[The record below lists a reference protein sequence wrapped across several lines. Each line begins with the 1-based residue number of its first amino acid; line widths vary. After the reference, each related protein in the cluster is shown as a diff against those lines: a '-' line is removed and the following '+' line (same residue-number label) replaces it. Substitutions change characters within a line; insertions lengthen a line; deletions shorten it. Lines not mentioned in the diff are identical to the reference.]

1 MATTTS
7 AGTIVRSKLPQWA
20 LDAIQLYE
28 SNAANQFV
36 VYGNVNDDM
45 VVPTTAPRLGGLTDF
60 LLQVL
65 LPRFDVVL
73 SYDIGN
79 GIRVEKG
86 GDVFSRW
93 PQIKENP
100 DLPRAPR
107 SAVETLTHYFRYTAN
122 LARLGGDRAQ
132 VGCII
137 KSADGTF
144 DLTEPQPGPRFL
156 IGHPRFGKSGVG
168 GHVRRNAEPGKQ
180 ALPRKI
186 HLLFYRDA
194 AFIDA
199 SSSRGGPDRRSGDR
213 GVVEHGRHKG
223 GGIAGRSRKY
233 RSAPGGRLSA
243 ARACPRYPRAS
254 ASRGAAVGTITPSL
268 LAAHA
273 LSRDRD

>member
-86 GDVFSRW
+86 GEIFSKW
-93 PQIKENP
+93 PQIKEDPN
-100 DLPRAPR
+100 LPKAPR
-107 SAVETLTHYFRYTAN
+107 PAIETLTQYFRYTAN
-122 LARLGGDRAQ
+122 LARLNRDRVQ

-137 KSADGTF
+137 KSANLLAPALQGGF
-144 DLTEPQPGPRFL
+144 DYDLSALASLIRDWSGDSLLSGHSLATFL
-156 IGHPRFGKSGVG
+156 ITENLNDLHPLIVNNPRAARIKI
-168 GHVRRNAEPGKQ
+168 
-180 ALPRKI
+180 ALPSPEELTQAFEFMSPSYPCALKEYSGKLPTVAQQLAGSTLGAI
-186 HLLFYRDA
+186 ETLLKTREH
-194 AFIDA
+194 
-199 SSSRGGPDRRSGDR
+199 SRQCLAPDD
-213 GVVEHGRHKG
+213 
-223 GGIAGRSRKY
+223 
-233 RSAPGGRLSA
+233 
-243 ARACPRYPRAS
+243 
-254 ASRGAAVGTITPSL
+254 
-268 LAAHA
+268 
-273 LSRDRD
+273 